1 MIRID
6 EIYSNV
12 FVPIASKKTN
22 TGLHWFDPFGSTN
35 FNDICNVPPVDGEA
49 NARYVFYDQEP
60 LYRNRTK
67 HFFDQYIQT
76 YFGPTTLI
84 HSEYA
89 SEDVAWLENTY
100 SIASCYYFFH
110 GWAALDWYRGYNRSF
125 LHQDRNIQHTYLCP
139 NNIVG
144 GERTHRLELFSELGG
159 RNLINNNL
167 ISMPAVCPHEG
178 ETVEQL
184 LNNLSLFVP
193 DVVLPLTI
201 DSYDNHAGSSHQVT
215 LWEQAANTLVHVV
228 TETVYKGHKNH
239 LTEKT
244 FKPIVL
250 QQPFIIVG
258 NRGSLK
264 YLKRYGFRTFS
275 DAWDESYDDADD
287 ATRVKKIAALLAE
300 LEHADRE
307 YLYELCLPAIK
318 HNYDWFYNGGFEKVL
333 WDELVAMVNQW

>member
-12 FVPIASKKTN
+12 FLPIVSKKAH
-22 TGLHWFDPFGSTN
+22 TGLHWFDPFGSTE
-35 FNDICNVPPVDGEA
+35 FNDICNMPPIDGEA
-49 NARYVFYDQEP
+49 DARYVFYDQEP
-60 LYRNRTK
+60 LHQNRTTE
-67 HFFDQYIQT
+67 FFNQFTKIYT
-76 YFGPTTLI
+76 GPTTLV

-100 SIASCYYFFH
+100 NINSYYYFFH

-125 LHQDRNIQHTYLCP
+125 LHQDKKINHTYLCP
-139 NNIVG
+139 NNIIG
-144 GERTHRLELFSELGG
+144 GEREHRLELFSELGK
-159 RNLINNNL
+159 RNIVNNNL

-184 LNNLSLFVP
+184 LKDRDLHVP
-193 DVVLPLTI
+193 LVKLPLKI
-201 DSYDNHAGSSHQVT
+201 DSYNNHAGNSHQIT
-215 LWEQAANTLVHVV
+215 LWEQAARTLLHVV
-228 TETVYKGHKNH
+228 TETVYKGQKNH

-264 YLKRYGFRTFS
+264 YLKRYGFKTFS

-287 ATRVKKIAALLAE
+287 ATRVKKIASLLE
-300 LEHADRE
+300 DLEYADKD
-307 YLYELCLPAIK
+307 YLYEMCLPSIV
-318 HNYDWFYNGGFEKVL
+318 HNYNWFYSGGFERML
-333 WDELVAMVNQW
+333 WDELVEMVNQW

>member
-1 MIRID
+1 MIEEIGSGID
-6 EIYSNV
+6 
-12 FVPIASKKTN
+12 
-22 TGLHWFDPFGSTN
+22 
-35 FNDICNVPPVDGEA
+35 
-49 NARYVFYDQEP
+49 RYVFWDQEP
-60 LYRNRTK
+60 LHQYRLNL
-67 HFFDQYIQT
+67 FLDQYLKI
-76 YFGPTTLI
+76 YFRGPTTI
-84 HSEYA
+84 VHSEYN
-89 SEDVAWLENTY
+89 SEDVTWLENTY
-100 SIASCYYFFH
+100 NLKTCYYFFH

-125 LHQDRNIQHTYLCP
+125 LHKDRNIQHTYLCP

-144 GERTHRLELFSELGG
+144 GERMHRLELFSELGK
-159 RNLINNNL
+159 RNLIDDNL

-201 DSYDNHAGSSHQVT
+201 DSYDNHARSSHQVT
-215 LWEQAANTLVHVV
+215 LWEQAASTLVHVV

-258 NRGSLK
+258 NRGSLQ
-264 YLKRYGFRTFS
+264 YLKRYGFQTFS

-287 ATRVKKIAALLAE
+287 ATRVKKIAALLTE

-318 HNYDWFYNGGFEKVL
+318 HNYDWFYSGGFERVL